1 VSDVVRANLAALH
14 PGIAPGSIFNVGS
27 GQAISLRRLAQ
38 TLGSVLGQPPR
49 LEDKGEFR
57 VGDILACTA
66 DLSRSSSLLRFRPRR
81 TLRTGLDEFV
91 RWAKTQKAG
100 PLGAYER
107 TVRELSS
114 HHLFGQARA

>member
-1 VSDVVRANLAALH
+1 VDGEANRELVFFLAK
-14 PGIAPGSIFNVGS
+14 
-27 GQAISLRRLAQ
+27 